1 MRTLITLRGFIG
13 YLSDLSKF
21 NYSEILTYLGL
32 KHHQDNLTDLVLNL
46 ILSSLA
52 FHIYIIWT
60 WNIFH
65 FNNLMSALCDC
76 YGVIKSKLLDLNW
89 SYLQNRAVTEI
100 LKQGGFY

>member
-1 MRTLITLRGFIG
+1 M
-13 YLSDLSKF
+13 
-21 NYSEILTYLGL
+21 LTYLGL

-76 YGVIKSKLLDLNW
+76 YDVIKSKLLDLNW
-89 SYLQNRAVTEI
+89 SYLQKRAVTEI
-100 LKQGGFY
+100 LKQGGFYWVLDLIKIICVFRYEIFIQPHHF